1 MGFSVSSSSSS
12 SPPRKKYLFYGQEL
26 INYPF
31 ELDWIWNKIF
41 FFANSIS
48 VINYYYS
55 ILKKISKDETRL
67 PIDPS
72 LLLKA
77 TREFQRCD

>member
-12 SPPRKKYLFYGQEL
+12 SPRKKYLFYGQEL

-41 FFANSIS
+41 FLL
-48 VINYYYS
+48 
-55 ILKKISKDETRL
+55 ILFLLLKDETRL